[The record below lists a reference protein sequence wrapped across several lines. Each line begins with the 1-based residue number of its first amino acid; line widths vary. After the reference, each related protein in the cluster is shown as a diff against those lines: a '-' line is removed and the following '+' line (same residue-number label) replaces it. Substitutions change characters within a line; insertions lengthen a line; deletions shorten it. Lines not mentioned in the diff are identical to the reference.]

1 MRAYVNEKGVPP
13 CKVSQPDVHC
23 SAKEQDYIK
32 AWSAKAADAVSA
44 ERARLDKMRDAKGAC
59 QPSHFYPCVAI
70 ISVSHVLRRQSRCHP
85 LGAAAPRS
93 SEAARVQTAGFVG
106 QPPSQANETDGSLS
120 TCKHTTQRNETLA
133 RNT

>member
-44 ERARLDKMRDAKGAC
+44 ERARLDKMRDAKGASSRTFSYALPFSAC
-59 QPSHFYPCVAI
+59 LMCRAGKADVIHWV
-70 ISVSHVLRRQSRCHP
+70 RQR
-85 LGAAAPRS
+85 
-93 SEAARVQTAGFVG
+93 
-106 QPPSQANETDGSLS
+106 
-120 TCKHTTQRNETLA
+120 LA
-133 RNT
+133 LLKQLESKPQEL

>member
-44 ERARLDKMRDAKGAC
+44 ERARLDKMRDAKGARH
-59 QPSHFYPCVAI
+59 PSHFYSCIAV
-70 ISVSHVLRRQSRCHP
+70 ISASHVLRRQSRCHP

-106 QPPSQANETDGSLS
+106 QPAPPSHRNRRFPLHLQAHD
-120 TCKHTTQRNETLA
+120 TTK
-133 RNT
+133 